1 MSNTERV
8 NLDINIQLY
17 SLRKAFQELKQLE
30 TKVKDI
36 ETGRTSSPQTNN
48 AIIRFREYENKI
60 NKERLDKS
68 NNKTNENIYLKSNN
82 NQYLA
87 AIEDRRAKM
96 AEFELQRKAG
106 IAEYDASE
114 ASAAKAATQ
123 RDQARIQQEVNAYVA
138 RRQMRIDEG
147 KAGIKEA
154 EAEIKE
160 VNKLNAKA
168 AADSKRMWTD
178 SIKQAFSLHIIQM
191 YVQPFVNALNQLLRT
206 TLTTFAEFDRYYA
219 DYLAKSMDFQDKVG
233 RAEIFAGGINQVY
246 SISNMADAMERFSAS
261 GIDLT
266 KNQQALTDVLQLSVT
281 AGISYDDAANSV
293 IKTQE
298 AFQLS
303 INDSTMIV
311 DALTNAANAS
321 TAELKDLSEW
331 FGYASGMSHEA
342 GINVQQLAAYLGILS
357 SMGMKSA
364 GTAFRQML
372 VQLTQENVRTKLEAA
387 FGQEFDFLNM
397 DETLASMREYVQ
409 ASSNQAETIQKISSA
424 LGGKVNARE
433 ALTRLLTADEE
444 TWNRIMGATERSGT
458 AAALFDSMTDNA
470 AGNLDKVKNNITII
484 LTQIG
489 QVFSPLLK
497 VLATVT
503 GWAATFINTMPTFSK
518 YMIGGL
524 TLLAGAVAMIMT
536 LLVSL
541 VGLFY
546 MSYAANNMFE
556 KGALKSAFSIKLL
569 TSNMLQLSSTIVGH
583 ISLTNQAAASQQR
596 LSSSIGL
603 SNVMTRNMKM
613 GMLSGI
619 GAMASYMGY
628 QYALEEQ
635 SYNLARAL
643 SALGAAFTGLMIGTA
658 IGGPLG
664 AIVGL
669 LAGAGI
675 GYSQQKSISRAEQDS
690 TISKRNAMTYGK
702 SDLNTYTDTGAK
714 NYFNISTMNVNAVQ
728 SPDALASELLYASDY

>member
-36 ETGRTSSPQTNN
+36 ETGSSKSSYNDLNKQAVNAKKLVYSYHEAADARSDVLYGINTRWQHIDAKYKDMGPSGRARREKREKELEDDIKATIASTDKLMVQTSNIQVN
-48 AIIRFREYENKI
+48 AK
-60 NKERLDKS
+60 KTTDK
-68 NNKTNENIYLKSNN
+68 
-82 NQYLA
+82 
-87 AIEDRRAKM
+87 AIESYHKAHTKTINDIERHATN
-96 AEFELQRKAG
+96 ARKT
-106 IAEYDASE
+106 IWMDA
-114 ASAAKAATQ
+114 
-123 RDQARIQQEVNAYVA
+123 V
-138 RRQMRIDEG
+138 
-147 KAGIKEA
+147 
-154 EAEIKE
+154 
-160 VNKLNAKA
+160 
-168 AADSKRMWTD
+168 
-178 SIKQAFSLHIIQM
+178 KQAFSLHIIQM
-191 YVQPFVNALNQLLRT
+191 YVQPFVRALNQLLRT
-206 TLTTFAEFDRYYA
+206 TLTQFAEFDRYYA
-219 DYLAKSMDFQDKVG
+219 DYLAKSMDFENVVSRG
-233 RAEIFAGGINQVY
+233 EIFAGGINQVY

-281 AGISYDDAANSV
+281 AGISYDEAANSV

-303 INDSTMIV
+303 IHDSTMIV
-311 DALTNAANAS
+311 DALTNSANAS

-372 VQLTQENVRTKLEAA
+372 VQLTQENVRAKLEAA
-387 FGQEFDFLNM
+387 FGQEFNFLNM

-433 ALTRLLTADEE
+433 ALARLLTADEE

-546 MSYAANNMFE
+546 MSYAANAMFE
-556 KGALKSAFSIKLL
+556 KGTLKSAFSIKLL
-569 TSNMLQLSSTIVGH
+569 TSNMLQLSSAIVGH

-613 GMLSGI
+613 GMLSGM
-619 GAMASYMGY
+619 GAMAAYMGY

-643 SALGAAFTGLMIGTA
+643 SAVSAAATGLMIGA
-658 IGGPLG
+658 SIGGPLG

-690 TISKRNAMTYGK
+690 IISKRNAMTYGK

-714 NYFNISTMNVNAVQ
+714 NYFSISTMNVNGVQ

>member
-68 NNKTNENIYLKSNN
+68 NDKPNENIYLKSTNN
-82 NQYLA
+82 EHLA
-87 AIEDRRAKM
+87 AIKDRRAKM

-138 RRQMRIDEG
+138 RRQARIDEG

-497 VLATVT
+497 DLATVT

-546 MSYAANNMFE
+546 MSYAANAMFE
-556 KGALKSAFSIKLL
+556 KGALRSAFSIKLL

>member
-36 ETGRTSSPQTNN
+36 ETGKTSSPQTNN
-48 AIIRFREYENKI
+48 SIIRFREYENKI

-68 NNKTNENIYLKSNN
+68 NDKTNENIYLKSNN
-82 NQYLA
+82 NAYLA
-87 AIEDRRAKM
+87 AIEARRAKM

-106 IAEYDASE
+106 IAEYEASE
-114 ASAAKAATQ
+114 ASAAKAAAQ
-123 RDQARIQQEVNAYVA
+123 RDKARVQQQVNAYVA
-138 RRQMRIDEG
+138 RRQIRIDEG

-160 VNKLNAKA
+160 INELNAKA

-281 AGISYDDAANSV
+281 AGISYDEAANSV

-372 VQLTQENVRTKLEAA
+372 VQLTQENVRAKLEAA
-387 FGQEFDFLNM
+387 FGQEFNFLNM

-409 ASSNQAETIQKISSA
+409 TSSNQAETIQKISSA

-546 MSYAANNMFE
+546 MSYAANAMFE
-556 KGALKSAFSIKLL
+556 KGTLKSAFSIKLL
-569 TSNMLQLSSTIVGH
+569 TSNMLQLSSAIVGH

>member
-68 NNKTNENIYLKSNN
+68 NDKTNENIYLKSTNN
-82 NQYLA
+82 EHLA
-87 AIEDRRAKM
+87 AIKDRRAKM

-147 KAGIKEA
+147 KVGIKEA
-154 EAEIKE
+154 KAEIKE

-372 VQLTQENVRTKLEAA
+372 VQLTQENVRAKLEAA

-546 MSYAANNMFE
+546 MSYAANAMFE
-556 KGALKSAFSIKLL
+556 KGALKSSFSIKLL
-569 TSNMLQLSSTIVGH
+569 TSNMLQLSSAIVGH

>member
-36 ETGRTSSPQTNN
+36 ETGKTSSLQTNN
-48 AIIRFREYENKI
+48 SIIRFREYENKI

-106 IAEYDASE
+106 IAEYEASE
-114 ASAAKAATQ
+114 ASAAKAAAQ
-123 RDQARIQQEVNAYVA
+123 RDQARVQQQVNAYEA
-138 RRQMRIDEG
+138 RRKIRIDEG
-147 KAGIKEA
+147 KAGLKEA
-154 EAEIKE
+154 EVEVKEIT
-160 VNKLNAKA
+160 KLNAKA

-372 VQLTQENVRTKLEAA
+372 VQLTQENVRAKLEAA

>member
-48 AIIRFREYENKI
+48 SIIRFKEYENKI
-60 NKERLDKS
+60 NKEGLDKS
-68 NNKTNENIYLKSNN
+68 NDNPNENIYLKSNN
-82 NQYLA
+82 AHLA

-106 IAEYDASE
+106 IAEYDASD

-168 AADSKRMWTD
+168 AADSKRMRTD

-233 RAEIFAGGINQVY
+233 RSEIFAGGINQVY

-372 VQLTQENVRTKLEAA
+372 VQLTQENVRGKLEAA

-409 ASSNQAETIQKISSA
+409 TSSNQAETIQKISSA

-546 MSYAANNMFE
+546 MSYAANAMFE
-556 KGALKSAFSIKLL
+556 KGALKSSFSIKIL
-569 TSNMLQLSSTIVGH
+569 TSNMLQLSSAIVGH

>member
-36 ETGRTSSPQTNN
+36 ETGKTSSLQTNN
-48 AIIRFREYENKI
+48 SIIRFREYENKI

-106 IAEYDASE
+106 IAEYEASE
-114 ASAAKAATQ
+114 ASAAKAAAQ
-123 RDQARIQQEVNAYVA
+123 RDQARVQQQVNAYEA
-138 RRQMRIDEG
+138 RRKIRIDEG
-147 KAGIKEA
+147 KAGLKEA
-154 EAEIKE
+154 EVEVKEIT
-160 VNKLNAKA
+160 KLNAKA

-569 TSNMLQLSSTIVGH
+569 TSNMLQLSSAIVGH